1 MIFELLNESDSKAEI
16 PDPEPLQQALE
27 TVLAGEKRVA
37 SSITIILLTND
48 ALRAMKAEHF
58 GMDWFTDIIAF
69 NMNEA
74 NESEI
79 EGELY
84 LSPEQIR
91 LNAGEYGV
99 SFTQEFLRVVL
110 HGCLHLCGYE
120 DSTPTEKNQMRALED
135 KYLSALELDQH

>member
-135 KYLSALELDQH
+135 KYLSALELGQH

>member
-1 MIFELLNESDSKAEI
+1 VIFELLNESDSKAEI

>member
-120 DSTPTEKNQMRALED
+120 DSTPTEKNQMRTLED
-135 KYLSALELDQH
+135 KYLSALELGQH

>member
-1 MIFELLNESDSKAEI
+1 MFELLNESDSKAEI

-120 DSTPTEKNQMRALED
+120 DSTPTEKNQMRTLED
-135 KYLSALELDQH
+135 KYLSALELGQH

>member
-79 EGELY
+79 DGELY

-135 KYLSALELDQH
+135 KYLSALELGQH

>member
-1 MIFELLNESDSKAEI
+1 VIFELLNESDSKAEI

-135 KYLSALELDQH
+135 KYLSALELGQH

>member
-1 MIFELLNESDSKAEI
+1 VIFELLNESDSKAEI

-120 DSTPTEKNQMRALED
+120 DSTPTEKNQMRTLED
-135 KYLSALELDQH
+135 KYLSALELGQH